1 MAFKIQP
8 LGKRV
13 VVKQLEVTE
22 EMIRSIYVPDTA
34 KEKPQQAE
42 VIAIGDH
49 EDIQGK
55 IEVGDKIIY
64 AKYSGTTF
72 KTEEGE
78 DILFIK
84 ESDILA
90 ILEI

>member
-22 EMIRSIYVPDTA
+22 EKIGSIYVPDTA

-64 AKYSGTTF
+64 AKYSGTEVKFDGEKYIILPF
-72 KTEEGE
+72 KE
-78 DILFIK
+78 L
-84 ESDILA
+84 LA
-90 ILEI
+90 KVQ